1 LGQGRFCSPGSRIP
15 CQSVCREQ
23 YGIFGQPIVVLIRP
37 DGSEIQRWFG
47 RIDLNATR
55 QALDAVQT
63 G

>member
-1 LGQGRFCSPGSRIP
+1 
-15 CQSVCREQ
+15 VCREQ